1 MCVLAPSQ
9 KVLCP
14 QTRNPWVLSSHHSGC
29 TVSGDVLHRCCSAA
43 WHGASQ
49 VQPGKVKKNP
59 KPKQTKHPPKP
70 NKSFLARGGSRG
82 IPGQVLCGVSGL
94 VVFFYLFVGIFCF
107 FFFSAVTWVK
117 RGTRVHKCDP
127 LAQR

>member
-59 KPKQTKHPPKP
+59 KPKQTKHPPKTQQ
-70 NKSFLARGGSRG
+70 KIF
-82 IPGQVLCGVSGL
+82 GQRWVKRNPRASAVWCLWTCGV
-94 VVFFYLFVGIFCF
+94 FLFVCWDFLF